1 MGRPDFGGKIT
12 SLHSLAEWDALLA
25 DAAAKGKVV
34 IVDAYATWCPPCKA
48 AAPVYARMSEEY
60 DEASCVFAKFNTDD
74 VRELGSKLGISAMPT
89 FKVFKAKK
97 EVGEQRGWSE
107 KAVRTLLEANG
118 AKKGGK
124 KGE

>member
-1 MGRPDFGGKIT
+1 M
-12 SLHSLAEWDALLA
+12 S
-25 DAAAKGKVV
+25 AAK
-34 IVDAYATWCPPCKA
+34 
-48 AAPVYARMSEEY
+48 ARIAGWAFS
-60 DEASCVFAKFNTDD
+60 
-74 VRELGSKLGISAMPT
+74 ELGAKLGISAMPT

-107 KAVRTLLEANG
+107 KAVRTLLEAKR